1 MANVTIP
8 IQFAPTTLEQPLLP
22 GWQISLFRVD
32 LGESSNPEVE
42 KAAIERIG
50 SYGKQIGHL
59 AVALEVVIEQLGLLD
74 ADLDERKKDALKVL
88 LGDVAGARSVKTRV
102 DPARAAAQR
111 GLATSAAS

>member
-8 IQFAPTTLEQPLLP
+8 IQFAPTTLEQPILP
-22 GWQISLFRVD
+22 GWQFTLFSID

-59 AVALEVVIEQLGLLD
+59 AEALEVVIEHLKLLD
-74 ADLDERKKDALKVL
+74 LEGLDEKKKDALKVL
-88 LGDVAGARSVKTRV
+88 LGDVAGARGVKARV
-102 DPARAAAQR
+102 DPAKAEAQRAPASAAA
-111 GLATSAAS
+111 